1 MACVQGI
8 ANPVSLARHVMEDT
22 PHCLLA
28 AEGALKF
35 ARKIGFPVLEN
46 PLELV
51 TNESHARSAQGENYV
66 AMAENYLSTGDA
78 DNKQGFDTVG
88 ALALDSHGRLASAT
102 STGGLPMKM
111 PGRVGDTPLVGCG
124 GYANTVAAASTT
136 GHGESLMRAVL
147 AWDVV
152 RNVEDGLS
160 PVLACKKSVNKMAT
174 SIQGVGGVIALN
186 SNGEFGKAFCTD
198 HMAWASVSGRVVKFG
213 LGDQADDQGVPF

>member
-102 STGGLPMKM
+102 STG
-111 PGRVGDTPLVGCG
+111 V
-124 GYANTVAAASTT
+124 
-136 GHGESLMRAVL
+136 SLFKYNNSQNYPHY
-147 AWDVV
+147 
-152 RNVEDGLS
+152 RNIS
-160 PVLACKKSVNKMAT
+160 SKSDNPHYCL
-174 SIQGVGGVIALN
+174 I
-186 SNGEFGKAFCTD
+186 
-198 HMAWASVSGRVVKFG
+198 
-213 LGDQADDQGVPF
+213 